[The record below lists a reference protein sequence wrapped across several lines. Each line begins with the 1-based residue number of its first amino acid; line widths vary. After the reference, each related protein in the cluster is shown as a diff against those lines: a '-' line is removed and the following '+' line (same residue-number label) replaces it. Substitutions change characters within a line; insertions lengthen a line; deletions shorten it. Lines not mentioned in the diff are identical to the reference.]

1 MGWSVRRSES
11 STDEPEAKPHSILTF
26 LGNPRI
32 LLWGGLVP
40 LALLLRLWALHGR
53 RLWID
58 EFYSIAVA
66 RLDLGTFF
74 RMLSH
79 AELNMGLYYVLLKAW
94 LRFGHSEL
102 FIRLLSVALAVATIP
117 FLYALGRKLFG
128 VWVGLIS
135 SLFLAVNAFHV
146 WYSLEARSYSLLVF
160 LATLSSYCFVE
171 GLRKPS
177 FTKWCLYA
185 VTAALAAYSH
195 FFGILLLPAH
205 AVSLLFL
212 RTKPIPRTY
221 LIGSYAGIGIMELP
235 IGLFVLA
242 NSGGPLAWVPRLG
255 IGHIGGFA
263 LALTGRGG
271 FLLLALH
278 SVFCLLAPWAVLR
291 KHTTTHGEMGSWGI
305 AFVLSWLLVPT
316 GLILAFSFYQPL
328 FVSRFLILCLPA
340 FALLSGLG
348 ASTLHPKRLL
358 AATLTLVTGLS
369 VVAIPRY
376 GQGERVARIAL
387 VAWYEAS
394 EYVLS
399 HSSREDGIAFE
410 NWFAALPFE
419 YFQDR
424 VDAGRRPTVAFPNP
438 WVNAQLIPGNRTPSD
453 AFIRSLPG
461 HYRRVWLVSLREPGA
476 GDANQTVL
484 SGGFRFHSER
494 RFPGISLTLYSDQE
508 DNLP

>member
-1 MGWSVRRSES
+1 MARPVRRLES
-11 STDEPEAKPHSILTF
+11 STDEPEAKRHSILTF

-40 LALLLRLWALHGR
+40 LAFLLRLWALHGR
-53 RLWID
+53 RLWMD

-79 AELNMGLYYVLLKAW
+79 GELNMGLYYVLLKAW
-94 LRFGHSEL
+94 LCFGHNEL
-102 FIRLLSVALAVATIP
+102 FIRFLSIALAVATIP

-135 SLFLAVNAFHV
+135 PLFLAVNAFHI

-171 GLRKPS
+171 GIRKPS
-177 FTKWCLYA
+177 ATKWSLYA
-185 VTAALAAYSH
+185 ISTALAAYSH
-195 FFGILLLPAH
+195 FFGVLLLPAH

-212 RTKPIPRTY
+212 RRERVPRAY
-221 LIGSYAGIGIMELP
+221 LIASYAGIGIMELP
-235 IGLFVLA
+235 IGLFVLT
-242 NSGGPLAWVPRLG
+242 SEGGSLAWVPKLG

-263 LALTGRGG
+263 LALAGRGG

-278 SVFCLLAPWAVLR
+278 AVFCLLALWAVFR
-291 KHTTTHGEMGSWGI
+291 KHAPANGEMGSWGI

-316 GLILAFSFYQPL
+316 GLTLALSFYQPI

-340 FALLSGLG
+340 FALLSGFG
-348 ASTLHPKRLL
+348 VSTLNPKWLL
-358 AATLTLVTGLS
+358 VVALTLITGLS
-369 VVAIPRY
+369 IVAIPRH
-376 GQGERVARIAL
+376 GQGSQVARGAS
-387 VAWYEAS
+387 VGWYEAS
-394 EYVLS
+394 RYLFS
-399 HSSREDGIAFE
+399 RSSREDGIVFE
-410 NWFAALPFE
+410 QWAAALPFE

-424 VDAGRRPTVAFPNP
+424 VEAGRRPTVAFPNP
-438 WVNAQLIPGNRTPSD
+438 WVNAQMIPGNRTPSD
-453 AFIRSLPG
+453 ALIRSLPG
-461 HYRRVWLVSLREPGA
+461 RYRRVWLVSPREPGTE
-476 GDANQTVL
+476 DANQTVL
-484 SGGFRFHSER
+484 SGSFRFHSER
-494 RFPGISLTLYSDQE
+494 RFPGISVTLYSDQE